1 MRVFIYLICVF
12 LCGNSLSLA
21 KEKFFPSPCLAVKIQ
36 LDNRIENSTGI
47 LYGKVMSQKVLW
59 DDEKKSIYTLN
70 ELRVSDEWSKAHL
83 HGSTVFLL
91 TEGGDLGDMGR
102 TVIGAM
108 TLTIGDEGYFFIEK
122 KRILDVSFSKQGVP
136 DFHRIYSDIQ
146 GVLCPTRND
155 ILKDC
160 WGMTDIKAATFHM
173 KLSNKYNHTSY
184 KDNKSENQLNI
195 DVEYDEV
202 KLEKVNAN
210 ITFEPKSVIGGKGE
224 SITIKGSGFGASRGN
239 NYVIFTSDGSNYHA
253 AEYARTFAYK
263 KWTDNEIIVEVP
275 PSYSN
280 KVRVIIGAK
289 QYESSDI
296 LRVTANIATR
306 SVNPLVY
313 THLVN
318 RDNKGGYTWVL
329 DKQLFDNKEAR
340 ECTESVM
347 RQFRCKTGMSF
358 TLRDQPTSAGYKMN
372 DGVNSI
378 VFDAPGYEL
387 PAGTVA
393 YCDWVWF
400 SCVLGNETFY
410 YVPDFDCRLS
420 TDFEWFYGK
429 GKNPKFGM
437 AKLRYVLFHEI
448 GHALQLGHVNED
460 GESMHPVVQALP
472 AENWLERD
480 SITDS
485 EQRAGTYVSQLGRNF
500 TFQGCGIKKLL
511 PPQNTDCNIDLLAVN
526 ILSSPRDTTV
536 CIGSNAEFTVS
547 AKSVPDNLT
556 LEYQWFKDGQPIEDG
571 ILYRGVDSPSL
582 IIQKVNESSKGVYS
596 VEVSTNWAGV
606 GKTKSI
612 SEGSRLDLNVSPKI
626 TYSPKEQL
634 VTCHG
639 NSIEFTTSVYG
650 KDYTYELISAKG
662 VSELSIIDSSSN
674 ADNLGDS
681 TNISYSITFAQSEK
695 RTKDFHDLEYK
706 LVVKSSCG
714 SDSSNIIKVRLYA
727 SDSIYQDLNPKTNVL
742 SGDSLTLIVKAM
754 GNELTYQ
761 WYKNLKMISG
771 AMNPN
776 LVIPNAKNTDNGQ
789 YYCIV
794 SGTCNEDTS
803 ALTNVTVEG
812 PSSTEV
818 NMSIFSLEIHPNP
831 LSDQLIITY
840 SLPMISKANILI
852 TDITGRVIET
862 IDLGILHEGSYR
874 YNKLLDNYSQ
884 GMYSLIL
891 SNNQQT
897 LVKQFA
903 IIK

>member
-1 MRVFIYLICVF
+1 MFVF
-12 LCGNSLSLA
+12 LFSNSLSIA
-21 KEKFFPSPCLAVKIQ
+21 KEKVFPSPCLSIKIP
-36 LDNRIENSTGI
+36 LDNRIENSVGI
-47 LYGKVMSQKVLW
+47 IYGKVIRQKVLW

-70 ELRVSDEWSKAHL
+70 ELRVSDEWNDTHL
-83 HGSTVFLL
+83 LGSTVFLL
-91 TEGGDLGDMGR
+91 TEGGDFGDMGR

-108 TLTIGDEGYFFIEK
+108 TLSVGDEGYFLIEK
-122 KRILDVSFSKQGVP
+122 KRNIDVEFSKQGIP
-136 DFHRIYSDIQ
+136 NFHRIYSDIQ
-146 GVLCPTRND
+146 GVLSPSRNG

-160 WGMTDIKAATFHM
+160 WGMTEIKTATFHM

-184 KDNKSENQLNI
+184 KDNKSENQLNFDGKEDDI
-195 DVEYDEV
+195 Q
-202 KLEKVNAN
+202 LEKVNAN

-239 NYVIFTSDGSNYHA
+239 NYVTFTSDGSNYHGA
-253 AEYARTFAYK
+253 DYARTFAYK
-263 KWTDNEIIVEVP
+263 KWTDSEIIVEVP

-280 KVRVIIGAK
+280 KVRVIIGSK
-289 QYESSDI
+289 QLESTDN

-313 THLVN
+313 NQLVN
-318 RDNKGGYTWVL
+318 RNDKGGYTWVL

-358 TLRDQPTSAGYKMN
+358 ILSDQPTTAGYKMN

-387 PAGTVA
+387 PAGIVA

-400 SCVLGNETFY
+400 SCTSGNETIY
-410 YVPDFDCRLS
+410 YIPDFDCRLS
-420 TDFEWFYGK
+420 TDFEWYYGK

-460 GESMHPVVQALP
+460 GESMHPIVQALP

-485 EQRAGTYVSQLGRNF
+485 EQRAGTYFTQLGRNI

-536 CIGSNAEFTVS
+536 CIGSNTEFTVQ

-556 LEYQWFKDGQPIEDG
+556 LQYQWLKDGQPIEDG
-571 ILYRGVDSPSL
+571 NMYRGVDSPRL
-582 IIQKVNESSKGVYS
+582 TIQQVNELSKGLYS

-606 GKTKSI
+606 GNTKSI
-612 SEGSRLDLNVSPKI
+612 SEAGRLSLNVLPKI
-626 TYSPKEQL
+626 TYSPTEQL
-634 VTCHG
+634 VTCLG
-639 NSIEFTTSVYG
+639 NSIEFSTSVYG
-650 KDYTYELISAKG
+650 KEYEYELIATQGK
-662 VSELSIIDSSSN
+662 SELAIIDSSSN

-681 TNISYSITFAQSEK
+681 TNISYSITYGQPQN
-695 RTKDFHDLEYK
+695 RTKDFHDLEYR
-706 LVVKSSCG
+706 LVAISGCG
-714 SDSSNIIKVRLYA
+714 YDSSNIIKIRVYA
-727 SDSIYQDLNPKTNVL
+727 SDSIYQDLIPKTNVS
-742 SGDSLTLIVKAM
+742 SGDSLTLMVKAI
-754 GNELTYQ
+754 GNELQYQ
-761 WYKNLKMISG
+761 WYKNLKIISG
-771 AMNPN
+771 ATNPT
-776 LVIPNAKNTDNGQ
+776 LIIPNAKNTDNGQ
-789 YYCIV
+789 YFCIV

-803 ALTNVTVEG
+803 NFTNVTVQG
-812 PSSTEV
+812 TSSIED
-818 NMSIFSLEIHPNP
+818 NLSMISLDIHPNP
-831 LSDQLIITY
+831 LSDQLNFTY
-840 SLPMISKANILI
+840 SIPKRSKAAIMI
-852 TDITGRVIET
+852 IDITGRVVET
-862 IDLGILHEGSYR
+862 IDLGILQEGTHAYKI
-874 YNKLLDNYSQ
+874 NLDNYSQ

-891 SNNQQT
+891 SNNQHT
-897 LVKQFA
+897 MVKHFA